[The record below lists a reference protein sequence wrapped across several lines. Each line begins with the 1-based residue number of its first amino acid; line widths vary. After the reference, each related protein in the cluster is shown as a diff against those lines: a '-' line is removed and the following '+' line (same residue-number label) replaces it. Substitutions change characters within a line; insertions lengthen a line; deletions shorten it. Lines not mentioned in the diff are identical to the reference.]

1 MRLSI
6 KIITLAAIVTLSAG
20 CTTNGVR
27 HFVGSAI
34 ADGVDTQVSY
44 DVHGCRVLQQRCVQG
59 DFQEWETS
67 DKEMGCSCK
76 KL

>member
-1 MRLSI
+1 M
-6 KIITLAAIVTLSAG
+6 KLSANLVVLVALLAILTG
-20 CTTNGVR
+20 CTNSHVR
-27 HFVGSAI
+27 QFVGSAI
-34 ADGVDTQVSY
+34 ADGADTQVKY
-44 DVHGCRVLQQRCVQG
+44 NAQECRTLQQRCVQG

>member
-1 MRLSI
+1 MKLSI
-6 KIITLAAIVTLSAG
+6 KVMLLAAMAMLFVG
-20 CTTNGVR
+20 CTKNNMR
-27 HFVGSAI
+27 QMVGSAI
-34 ADGVDTQVSY
+34 ADGADTQVKY
-44 DVHGCRVLQQRCVQG
+44 NVQECKTLQQRCVQG

>member
-1 MRLSI
+1 MKLSVNI
-6 KIITLAAIVTLSAG
+6 MLLVAIVTLSAG
-20 CTTNGVR
+20 CTKSNMR
-27 HFVGSAI
+27 QMVGSAV
-34 ADGVDTQVSY
+34 ADGADTQVKY
-44 DVHGCRVLQQRCVQG
+44 NAHACRILQQQCVQG